1 MRPIAGEFAFVL
13 FSLGIV
19 GTGLLAV
26 PVLAGSA
33 AYAIS
38 EALGWR
44 MGLERSA
51 KDAVGFYS
59 IIGLSMVFGLIV
71 VFSPIDPIKAL
82 FWSAV
87 LNGVISVPIMAAMMV
102 VASSKISMGEF
113 TATAG
118 QRLFGWTAT
127 GVMAA
132 AAVAMVMFWNG

>member
-1 MRPIAGEFAFVL
+1 
-13 FSLGIV
+13 
-19 GTGLLAV
+19 
-26 PVLAGSA
+26 
-33 AYAIS
+33 
-38 EALGWR
+38 